1 MEELKSLVLRA
12 QSGSVDAFALLVHR
26 FQDMAVGYAYTL
38 LRDFHLAEDAAQ
50 EAFVGAYLELSRLRE
65 PAAFAGWLRRLVF
78 MRCTRVRRGK
88 RLEVVP
94 LDLAA
99 QIAAPLPDPLECLVA
114 GELSAQVGQAIK
126 VLAEPDRQVVALF
139 YISNYSHAEIAAF
152 LEVPESTVKKR
163 LHDARKRLKKGMIA
177 MVKERLNEQAPSRSG
192 GFARKVLAGILP
204 EPGDSTVIGT
214 FYPMLKAAGADCTVP
229 RLAGIFGHAFSF
241 MMKKGGA
248 EVWQQA
254 NIEWWLFFD
263 RMPQLGYHFQHFQ
276 AILKGK
282 VPVPTPEQLQKLKD
296 QTWEVVRESID
307 RGVPAIAW
315 SPLTLEQKKQ
325 GIYGFEWSLLLGYD
339 EADKTYVVRNQ
350 HYQAEFSVPYDQFGY
365 TDRVNWY
372 YVIVL
377 GAPQPVD
384 PEQVAVQSLQQA
396 VEFAQGRRFK
406 LEDACYAVDAQ
417 GFAAYELWQEAFRT
431 GTVDARFAPDH
442 ARQLRW
448 LRAQA
453 AAYLREIS
461 AVVPGR
467 SRPTLA
473 QAAACYDAEV
483 EVLAELE
490 ALCRQGAGAG
500 AFSPAMA
507 QEAVNHLDKALGAER
522 RAIEHLEGVAGR

>member
-12 QSGSVDAFALLVHR
+12 QSGSVDAFGLLVHR
-26 FQDMAVGYAYTL
+26 FQDLAVGYAYTL

-78 MRCTRVRRGK
+78 MRCTRIRRGK

-114 GELSAQVGQAIK
+114 GELSQQVGRAIQ
-126 VLAEPDRQVVALF
+126 VLAEPDRQVVTLF
-139 YISNYSHAEIAAF
+139 YISSYSHAEIAAF

-163 LHDARKRLKKGMIA
+163 LHDARRRLKKGMIA
-177 MVKERLNEQAPSRSG
+177 MVKERLNEQAPSRG
-192 GFARKVLAGILP
+192 EGFARKVLAGILP

-214 FYPMLKAAGADCTVP
+214 FYPALKAAGPPCSIA
-229 RLAGIFGHAFSF
+229 RLAGIFGHAFNF
-241 MMKKGGA
+241 TMKKESA
-248 EVWQQA
+248 RVLQEA
-254 NIEWWLFFD
+254 NIDWWLFFD
-263 RMPQLGYHFQHFQ
+263 QMPQLGYHFLHFQ

-296 QTWEVVRESID
+296 QSWRAVKESID

-315 SPLTLEQKKQ
+315 SPMTLEQKNQ
-325 GIYGFEWSLLLGYD
+325 GIKGFEWCLLLGYD
-339 EADKTYVVRNQ
+339 EADQTYLARNQ

-365 TDRVNWY
+365 TDPVNWY

-384 PEQVAVQSLQQA
+384 PEQVAVQSLRQA
-396 VEFAQGRRFK
+396 VAFAQGRRYK
-406 LEDACYAVDAQ
+406 PGEACYSVDAL
-417 GFAAYELWQEAFRT
+417 GFAAYELWQEAFQT
-431 GTVDARFAPDH
+431 GIVDVRFAPDH

-448 LRAQA
+448 LREQA
-453 AAYLREIS
+453 AAYLREIN
-461 AVVPGR
+461 AVMPEK
-467 SRPTLA
+467 SRPALER
-473 QAAACYDAEV
+473 AAACYDAEV

-490 ALCRQGAGAG
+490 ALCRQGAEAG

-507 QEAVNHLDKALGAER
+507 QEAVKHLDKALDIER
-522 RAIEHLEGVAGR
+522 RAIEQIEGVAGR